1 MNLFVCLFAAYG
13 RQKKHRSQQK
23 ELQFILSIHE
33 QSEQIHSS
41 ILLLW
46 SETTNINFQFKNHYF
61 YYRFANTSNGMG
73 GLSSDMQKRLAGLL
87 VNKPKGAYI
96 VQYTSLKFHRKIF
109 PSFDSKI
116 NKSTFEIFLFLFES
130 GTTAP
135 KSIPMQQMNQHGY
148 GNDDME
154 Y

>member
-41 ILLLW
+41 FLLLW

-61 YYRFANTSNGMG
+61 YYRYVANTSNGMG
-73 GLSSDMQKRLAGLL
+73 GLSLDMQKRLAGLL
-87 VNKPKGAYI
+87 VNKAKG
-96 VQYTSLKFHRKIF
+96 
-109 PSFDSKI
+109 
-116 NKSTFEIFLFLFES
+116 
-130 GTTAP
+130 
-135 KSIPMQQMNQHGY
+135 
-148 GNDDME
+148 
-154 Y
+154 